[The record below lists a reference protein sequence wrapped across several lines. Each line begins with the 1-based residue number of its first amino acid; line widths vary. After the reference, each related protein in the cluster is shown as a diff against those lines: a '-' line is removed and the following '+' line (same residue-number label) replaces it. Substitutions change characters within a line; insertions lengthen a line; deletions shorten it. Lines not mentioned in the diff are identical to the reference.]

1 MAVNRKNRVTML
13 AAVTMAAAAVVGI
26 VAPGT
31 ATAQE
36 GSRICG
42 NYWTGTYNNG
52 EAEVTWSRVLEVPK
66 SDGISCDVAINRT
79 DRVGN
84 PPKEIANLKGL
95 KWGARQR
102 LQFKQCEE
110 YSQGLLNGKYGDDV
124 CRGMQRADNVVQ
136 ARNRTISQFW
146 VK

>member
-1 MAVNRKNRVTML
+1 VAML

-31 ATAQE
+31 AGAQTN
-36 GSRICG
+36 SRICG
-42 NYWTGTYNNG
+42 NYWSGTYNG
-52 EAEVTWSRVLEVPK
+52 GQSEVTWSRVLEVPK

-79 DRVGN
+79 DRVGSL
-84 PPKEIANLKGL
+84 PKEIANLKGL

-102 LQFKQCEE
+102 LQNKQCEW
-110 YSQGLLNGKYGDDV
+110 YSQELLNGKYGDDV
-124 CRGMQRADNVVQ
+124 CLRMLRADNVFQ
-136 ARNRTISQFW
+136 AKDRTISQFW